1 MSQVSKRLVERK
13 IGERMFEVFFKSLAD
28 LHKSEE
34 IEAYLLDLLS
44 PVERTM
50 IAKRLAIAI
59 LLTKGYSYAAIGDI
73 VKVSVTTIASISV
86 WLQHSGKGFEMV
98 IKKILREESFKETLK
113 DIEKSLAKFLVSP
126 PASKRRVENRYEKE
140 KQERISR
147 II

>member
-1 MSQVSKRLVERK
+1 MSQVSKRLIDRK
-13 IGERMFEVFFKSLAD
+13 IEERMFEVFFKSLAD

-34 IEAYLLDLLS
+34 IEKFLFDLLS

-50 IAKRLAIAI
+50 IAKRLSIAI

-73 VKVSVTTIASISV
+73 VKVSGTTIASISV

-113 DIEKSLAKFLVSP
+113 DIEKSLAKFLVSH
-126 PASKRRVENRYEKE
+126 PASKRRVENLYEKG
-140 KQERISR
+140 KRERASR
-147 II
+147 VI

>member
-1 MSQVSKRLVERK
+1 MSQVSKRLVERE
-13 IGERMFEVFFKSLAD
+13 IEERIFEVFFKSLAD
-28 LHKSEE
+28 LHRIGE
-34 IEAYLLDLLS
+34 IKKYLFDLLS

-73 VKVSVTTIASISV
+73 VKVSGTTIASISV
-86 WLQHSGKGFEMV
+86 WIQHSGKGFEMV
-98 IKKILREESFKETLK
+98 IKKILREASFKETLK
-113 DIEKSLAKFLVSP
+113 DIEKSLAKFLVSH

-140 KQERISR
+140 KLESASR